1 MALPSRA
8 ACQERLARIF
18 PEALPQRGRLTNQL
32 AASGVF
38 VCLYVGAVEGR
49 RWIRPSMV
57 LWMCD
62 EAAARTEE
70 AQRDQWYE
78 AARRGKRQLADL
90 VASWGF
96 QHQPWYAD
104 NTREPLRDETLRAWA
119 QLGAALRDESVP
131 TTSSKP
137 QWSLTREFAALFDP
151 ALESEELL
159 SRIDDWQD
167 DHLGT
172 IGRARVAVARQ
183 LAGATE
189 QVAVTLPG
197 GVTRMLA
204 PGGSSLILKGV
215 VEELAPR
222 LLDQPAVL
230 FISESREHVHVLDSD
245 LLRRL
250 GIALD
255 AGRLLPDALLFDSGP
270 GLFWFVEAVLTDGPI
285 DEGRKSA
292 LTSWADHQ
300 AIPAESCRFLTAF
313 ASRTA
318 APFRRLAPSLAR
330 GTSAWFLDEPDIIAR
345 LDVLPVSPSRRASMG
360 A

>member
-1 MALPSRA
+1 MTLPSRA
-8 ACQERLARIF
+8 TCQERLARIF

-38 VCLYVGAVEGR
+38 ICLYVGAVDGE
-49 RWIRPSMV
+49 RWVRPSMV
-57 LWMCD
+57 LWMSD
-62 EAAARTEE
+62 EAAASTED

-78 AARRGKRQLADL
+78 AARRGKRQLAEL

-96 QHQPWYAD
+96 QHRPWYAD

-119 QLGAALRDESVP
+119 QLGAALRDETVP

-137 QWSLTREFAALFDP
+137 QWSLTSEFAALFDP
-151 ALESEELL
+151 ALVSEELL

-172 IGRARVAVARQ
+172 IGRARIAVARQ
-183 LAGATE
+183 LAGASE
-189 QVAVTLPG
+189 QVVVTLPG
-197 GVTRMLA
+197 GATRMLA

-215 VEELAPR
+215 IEELAPR

-250 GIALD
+250 GIELD
-255 AGRLLPDALLFDSGP
+255 AARLLPDALLFDSGP
-270 GLFWFVEAVLTDGPI
+270 GLFWFVEAVLTDGAI

-292 LTSWADHQ
+292 LTTWAEHQ
-300 AIPAESCRFLTAF
+300 GISVESCRFLTAF
-313 ASRTA
+313 TSRTA
-318 APFRRLAPSLAR
+318 APFRRLAPILAR
-330 GTSAWFLDEPDIIAR
+330 GTSAWFLDEPDVIAR
-345 LDVLPVSPSRRASMG
+345 LEVLTENSPRSS
-360 A
+360 